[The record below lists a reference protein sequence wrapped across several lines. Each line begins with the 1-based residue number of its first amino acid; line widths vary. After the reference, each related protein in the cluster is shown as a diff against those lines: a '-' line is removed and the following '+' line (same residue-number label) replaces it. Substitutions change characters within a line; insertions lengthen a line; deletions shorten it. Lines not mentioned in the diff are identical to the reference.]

1 MKARFMAATALVQ
14 TRIDPNLKERAA
26 LVLEQTGLTIS
37 EAVRIMLTR
46 TANEGALPF
55 ALASDSPAH
64 GVWFRAKV
72 QAALADLHP
81 GFPHE
86 EVETYFAAKREA
98 ALRRGAGN
106 DA

>member
-1 MKARFMAATALVQ
+1 MAATTLVQ
-14 TRIDPNLKERAA
+14 ARIDPDLKERAA

-55 ALASDSPAH
+55 ALATDSPAH
-64 GVWFRAKV
+64 DAWFRAKV
-72 QAALADLHP
+72 QAALTDLRP
-81 GFPHE
+81 AVPHE
-86 EVETYFAAKREA
+86 AVETYFAEKREA
-98 ALRRGAGN
+98 ALHRAAGK